1 MLREARVRSSEA
13 IWGRFDPR
21 PLMHGL
27 PVLILDAGYLP
38 WESYDGPSGDQG
50 ITGPDSPTWRVLAHQ
65 PAALLGGVVGL
76 LVGTLHPVVLRGTL
90 EHTELKDDPLA
101 RLARTAGF
109 VRATTYSAAPVAQR
123 VIDTLNRLHG
133 PVTGEVD
140 GRPYTAA
147 DPDLINWVHVTIWGG
162 FLDGYQ
168 RLSGRPLAP
177 AEVDR
182 YWADIA
188 PIGEQL
194 GGTAV
199 PRSAA
204 EIATYWTAIR
214 GELAVRAADL
224 SAAREEAHWIMH
236 EVGAWRGTVTRDGA
250 RRVGALFARWGRPAA
265 AVIAAAARVPI
276 WICANILLS
285 VIAGMLPG
293 WAAVELGVRPN
304 RFLAAC
310 NTIGVKVVFACFDR
324 LAGEPEHVLRARRR
338 CLRAPDE
345 VVPPAAA

>member
-1 MLREARVRSSEA
+1 M
-13 IWGRFDPR
+13 
-21 PLMHGL
+21 
-27 PVLILDAGYLP
+27 
-38 WESYDGPSGDQG
+38 
-50 ITGPDSPTWRVLAHQ
+50 
-65 PAALLGGVVGL
+65 
-76 LVGTLHPVVLRGTL
+76 VLRGKL

-123 VIDTLNRLHG
+123 VIDTVNRLRG

-147 DPDLINWVHVTIWGG
+147 DPDLINWVPVTIWGG
-162 FLDGYQ
+162 FLDGYK
-168 RLSGRPLAP
+168 RLSGRPLA
-177 AEVDR
+177 V
-182 YWADIA
+182 
-188 PIGEQL
+188 
-194 GGTAV
+194 
-199 PRSAA
+199 
-204 EIATYWTAIR
+204 
-214 GELAVRAADL
+214 
-224 SAAREEAHWIMH
+224 
-236 EVGAWRGTVTRDGA
+236 
-250 RRVGALFARWGRPAA
+250 
-265 AVIAAAARVPI
+265 AARVPI